1 MARIYSEE
9 DFEGLLP
16 STPLL
21 DDETPFATMMSGFDE
36 AADRLGVDPD
46 YYAVLRKPDK
56 EIAVAVPIKL
66 DDGSLSIFDGYRV
79 QHNMGLGPFIG
90 PLRLD
95 GNLKIDELRALAG
108 WMTWKCA
115 LLSIPFGG
123 AAGGVRLNPREYTSP
138 EVERVVRRYVSSLL
152 DVLGSER
159 DVFSPDLAGNEQVMA
174 WVMDTVSLHERATN
188 TAVVTG
194 KPTVMGGSLGHE
206 DAVARGLV
214 VITQLALAHFKMP
227 TVAARV
233 VIQGAGT
240 VGGNLALLLHQHG
253 HKVIGLSDV
262 QGGLHNAEGLDVPQ
276 ILRHTNEYGSLVD
289 APVEGDRVGNEKLLA
304 LPCDVLLPCA
314 VANVIHSRNAHKVQ
328 ARLIIE
334 GAHGPVSARADRK
347 LAEAGVPVVPDIL
360 ANAGG
365 VVVHYFEWVQNRMGN
380 AWLED
385 VVDRRLTRFMRDAW
399 FNVLAMAEQRQVRL
413 RLAANMQA
421 VSRVAEADRLRGIFA

>member
-1 MARIYSEE
+1 MSRIHSEE

-16 STPLL
+16 TTPLL

-36 AADRLGVDPD
+36 AADRLGIDPD

-56 EIAVAVPIKL
+56 EIAVAIPIKL

-108 WMTWKCA
+108 WMTWKCS
-115 LLSIPFGG
+115 LLNLPFGG
-123 AAGGVRLNPREYTSP
+123 AAGGVRINPGTYSSP
-138 EVERVVRRYVSSLL
+138 EVERVVRRYVSDLL

-194 KPTVMGGSLGHE
+194 KPTVMSGSLGHE
-206 DAVARGLV
+206 NAVARGLTV
-214 VITQLALAHFKMP
+214 VTQLALEHFKMS
-227 TVAARV
+227 TTASRV
-233 VIQGAGT
+233 IIQGSGT
-240 VGGNLALLLHQHG
+240 VGGNLALMLHQNG

-262 QGGLHNAEGLDVPQ
+262 QGGLYDERGLDVP
-276 ILRHTNEYGSLVD
+276 LLLGHLAKHGSLSD
-289 APVEGDRVGNEKLLA
+289 APIDAERLRNENLLTKH
-304 LPCDVLLPCA
+304 CDLLIPCA
-314 VANVIHSRNAHKVQ
+314 VANVINSRNAHKIDT
-328 ARLIIE
+328 RLIVE

-347 LAEAGVPVVPDIL
+347 LAEMGIPVVPDIL

-380 AWLED
+380 AWLEE
-385 VVDRRLTRFMRDAW
+385 VVDRRLTRFMREAW
-399 FNVLAMAEQRQVRL
+399 QAVADMAKERQVRL